1 MVGDC
6 PIHLRNG
13 AQRASDSVEVTL
25 QDLTGE
31 RAQEWGSWGSSKWEV
46 LGIWEQGGDS
56 CIWFEDLGRTELLGG
71 EARARPRPGLQKGA

>member
-25 QDLTGE
+25 QDLTDE
-31 RAQEWGSWGSSKWEV
+31 RAQEWGSWGRRSWV
-46 LGIWEQGGDS
+46 LWAAGAVALI
-56 CIWFEDLGRTELLGG
+56 FEASESQRFLPL
-71 EARARPRPGLQKGA
+71 A

>member
-6 PIHLRNG
+6 PVHLRNG

-31 RAQEWGSWGSSKWEV
+31 RAQEWGSWGRRSWV
-46 LGIWEQGGDS
+46 LWAAGAVALIFEASESQG
-56 CIWFEDLGRTELLGG
+56 FLPL
-71 EARARPRPGLQKGA
+71 A

>member
-6 PIHLRNG
+6 PVHLRNG

-31 RAQEWGSWGSSKWEV
+31 RAQEWGSWGRRSWV
-46 LGIWEQGGDS
+46 LLPAGAVALI
-56 CIWFEDLGRTELLGG
+56 FEASESQRFLPL
-71 EARARPRPGLQKGA
+71 A